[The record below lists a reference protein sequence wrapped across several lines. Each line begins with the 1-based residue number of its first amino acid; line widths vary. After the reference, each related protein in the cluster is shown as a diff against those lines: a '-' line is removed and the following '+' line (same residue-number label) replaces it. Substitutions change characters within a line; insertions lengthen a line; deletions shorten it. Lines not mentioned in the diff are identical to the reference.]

1 MKRVGHLWASV
12 VSEDNLM
19 RAIEEVNRTHHWY
32 KKHKI
37 NRCTLW
43 VEQTKEERVRDLQR
57 ILEEGFVQAKPRH
70 IRRYDPSAQKWRDI
84 HEPRQWPDQY
94 IHHALIQAIQP
105 VLMRGMD
112 PYCCG
117 SIRGR
122 GSDYARKSIKKWM
135 KTDKKGTKYC
145 FQCDIYHF
153 YDSLTQRA
161 VMNRMRQLIKDR
173 RVLSLIEATI
183 ADGIFIGAY
192 TSQWYA
198 NTVLQPL
205 DHALRQDGY
214 EVKHNARYMDNFTG
228 FGSNKRKLHRAIEAI
243 GRWLRKFGLRLK
255 GDWQVFPIGKAKPG
269 SKRHRFGRLPAA
281 VGFRYE
287 RTYTIPRKRNYLRLK
302 RAAKRYRD
310 KVRRE
315 EFVSARIAAGLLSRI
330 GQLAKCSNV
339 HIYACVLKGERIQRD
354 LKNIVRQMTK
364 RKGYFTWNTFL
375 EPKATSKS
383 SRSRVLPEPA

>member
-1 MKRVGHLWASV
+1 
-12 VSEDNLM
+12 M
-19 RAIEEVNRTHHWY
+19 RAIEEVNRTHHWH
-32 KKHKI
+32 KKHHI

-43 VEQTKEERVRDLQR
+43 VEETTEERIKDLKR
-57 ILEEGFVQAKPRH
+57 ILEAGFVQAKPRH

-122 GSDYARKSIKKWM
+122 GSDLARKSIKKWV
-135 KTDKKGTKYC
+135 KGDKKGTKYC
-145 FQCDIYHF
+145 YQCDIYHF
-153 YDSLTQRA
+153 YDSLTPEV
-161 VMNRMRQLIKDR
+161 VMHRMRQLIKDH

-183 ADGIFIGAY
+183 KDGIFIGAY

-205 DHALRQDGY
+205 DHSLRQKDFGI
-214 EVKHNARYMDNFTG
+214 KHDIRYMDNMTG
-228 FGSNKRKLHRAIEAI
+228 FGSNKRKLHRAIDWMKS
-243 GRWLRKFGLRLK
+243 WLQKFGLRLK
-255 GDWQVFPIGKAKPG
+255 GDWQVFPIGKPIPG
-269 SKRHRFGRLPAA
+269 KERHRRGRLPAA
-281 VGFRYE
+281 VGFRYD
-287 RTYTIPRKRNYLRLK
+287 RTYVIPRKRNYLRLK

-310 KVRRE
+310 KVKHE
-315 EFVSARIAAGLLSRI
+315 AFVSGRVAAGLLSRI

-339 HIYACVLKGERIQRD
+339 HIYAFVLKGERLQRD
-354 LKNIVRQMTK
+354 LKNIVRQMSK

-375 EPKATSKS
+375 EQKAIPRS
-383 SRSRVLPEPA
+383 SRSRVLAEPA